1 MGGFK
6 LRITVIGCGYVG
18 LVTGTCFAEAGH
30 QVVCTDNDAER
41 IATLKAGIVPIYE
54 PHLDGLLTANSRAN
68 RLSFT
73 CDAAAAVNSG
83 DAIFICVGT
92 PPKENGEAD
101 LSAIDDVARL
111 IATEAHTS
119 NLVVEKST
127 VPAQTGQQ
135 LKRVL
140 SVYRRDPSVEFR
152 VASNPEF
159 LREGTA
165 VEDFLHPDRIVL
177 GVEDEDSEAQLREIY
192 RPILE
197 AKFNCPAHL
206 KGCPSAKPATLVVTT
221 INSAELIKHASNSFL
236 AMKISYANMIADLC
250 EKVGADIKEVV
261 HAMGLDPRI
270 GPQFLNAGLGF
281 GGFCLPKDVQAF
293 VRLAERSGVN
303 FHMLKE
309 AELVNKRRVDL
320 FIEKVRQ
327 ALWVI
332 KDKRVGILGLAFKAN
347 TDDIRFAPSLGVIE
361 RLLAEGAQIC
371 AYDQE
376 AMDKT
381 SAIFPQVE
389 FCREPDHVARDADAL
404 LILTEWPEF
413 RQLDWKRVYDAMS
426 RPLIVDGR
434 NLLDPA
440 TMTALGFE
448 YHGFG
453 RPLEKP
459 QPQLVPSVMVGRS
472 SSAVQQPRLAT

>member
-1 MGGFK
+1 M
-6 LRITVIGCGYVG
+6 RITVIGCGYVG
-18 LVTGTCFAEAGH
+18 LVTGTCLAELGH
-30 QVVCTDNDAER
+30 QVVCTDNDAKR
-41 IATLKAGIVPIYE
+41 IATLKAGVVPIYE
-54 PHLDGLLTANSRAN
+54 PHLDALITSNLQAN

-73 CDAAAAVNSG
+73 SEAADAVRSG
-83 DAIFICVGT
+83 EAIFICVGT

-101 LSAIDDVARL
+101 LSALDNVARL
-111 IATEAHTS
+111 IATEAHAS
-119 NLVVEKST
+119 KLVIEKST

-177 GVEDEDSEAQLREIY
+177 GVEDKDSEKELREIY

-197 AKFNCPAHL
+197 TGKTKFHCPVHL
-206 KGCPSAKPATLVVTT
+206 NGCPPAKSPTLVVTT

-236 AMKISYANMIADLC
+236 ALKISYANMIADLC
-250 EKVGADIKEVV
+250 EKVGADIQEVV

-270 GPQFLNAGLGF
+270 GSQFLNAGLGF

-303 FHMLKE
+303 FGMLRE
-309 AELVNKRRVDL
+309 AEAVNKRRVDL
-320 FIEKVRQ
+320 FLEKVRQ
-327 ALWVI
+327 AVWVI
-332 KDKRVGILGLAFKAN
+332 KDKQVGILGLAFKAK
-347 TDDIRFAPSLGVIE
+347 TDDIRFAPSLRVIQ
-361 RLLAEGAQIC
+361 RLLAEGAQVR

-381 SAIFPQVE
+381 SAIFPQVD
-389 FCREPDHVARDADAL
+389 FCPDPHEVARDADAL

-440 TMTALGFE
+440 TMMELGFE
-448 YHGFG
+448 YHSFG
-453 RPLEKP
+453 RPLEEP
-459 QPQLVPSVMVGRS
+459 LPQLAPSVILDVSSPVVQQPQL
-472 SSAVQQPRLAT
+472 AT